1 MSKLLKYL
9 KKYKIESILA
19 PFFKLI
25 EVAFELTVPLIVSTI
40 IDVGIE
46 NGDKVYI
53 IKRCLLLGLLGI
65 LGLCSTLVAQ
75 YFSAKASVGFATD
88 IRHALFK
95 HIGKLSYSQLD
106 SLGAPT
112 LITRLTGDINQV
124 QTGTN
129 LTLRLVLRS
138 PFVVFGAVIMAF
150 TVDVKSSLVFVVA
163 VPALAAVVFAIMLVC
178 IPMYRKVQQKLDGL
192 LSKTRENLLGT
203 RVVRAFCKEEEEI
216 ADFDAKN
223 SALTEMQTAVGRIS
237 AFMNPATFVLIN
249 LAIIALIYVG
259 AIRVD
264 SGDISRGAVVALYNY
279 MSQILVELIKLANL
293 IISVTK
299 AIACGNRI
307 QSVLDIEPGTVPGT
321 VTDGNENSEY
331 SVEFDRA
338 CLSYNGS
345 EESLHNIDLKI
356 KRGSSIGVIGSTG
369 SGKTSLVNLIPRFYD
384 VTGGCVLIDGVDVR
398 DYDTKALR
406 SKIGVVSQKKALF
419 AGTVRDNI
427 RFGKQDATDEE
438 IWQALETAQ
447 AKQMIED
454 KSGQLDFVLE
464 QEGKNLSGG
473 QRQRMTIARA
483 LVRKPEVLILDD
495 AASALDYATGAALN
509 KALRNT
515 DFAPTVITVSQR
527 VAAIRNADT
536 IVVLDEG
543 EIVGMGTNDEL
554 LRSCEVYKE
563 IFDSQLEKEDA

>member
-75 YFSAKASVGFATD
+75 YFSAKASVGFASD

-192 LSKTRENLLGT
+192 LSKARENLLGT

-223 SALTEMQTAVGRIS
+223 SALTEMQTTVGRIS

-249 LAIIALIYVG
+249 LAIIALIYAG

-264 SGDISRGAVVALYNY
+264 SGAISRGAVVALYN
-279 MSQILVELIKLANL
+279 
-293 IISVTK
+293 
-299 AIACGNRI
+299 
-307 QSVLDIEPGTVPGT
+307 
-321 VTDGNENSEY
+321 
-331 SVEFDRA
+331 
-338 CLSYNGS
+338 
-345 EESLHNIDLKI
+345 
-356 KRGSSIGVIGSTG
+356 
-369 SGKTSLVNLIPRFYD
+369 
-384 VTGGCVLIDGVDVR
+384 
-398 DYDTKALR
+398 
-406 SKIGVVSQKKALF
+406 
-419 AGTVRDNI
+419 
-427 RFGKQDATDEE
+427 
-438 IWQALETAQ
+438 
-447 AKQMIED
+447 
-454 KSGQLDFVLE
+454 
-464 QEGKNLSGG
+464 
-473 QRQRMTIARA
+473 
-483 LVRKPEVLILDD
+483 
-495 AASALDYATGAALN
+495 
-509 KALRNT
+509 
-515 DFAPTVITVSQR
+515 
-527 VAAIRNADT
+527 
-536 IVVLDEG
+536 
-543 EIVGMGTNDEL
+543 
-554 LRSCEVYKE
+554 
-563 IFDSQLEKEDA
+563 